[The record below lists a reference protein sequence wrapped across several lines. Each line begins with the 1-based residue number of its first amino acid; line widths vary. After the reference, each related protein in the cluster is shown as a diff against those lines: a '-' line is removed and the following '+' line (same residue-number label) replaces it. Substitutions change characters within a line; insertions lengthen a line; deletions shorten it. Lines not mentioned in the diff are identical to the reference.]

1 MRGVYL
7 LNLWCVV
14 GHNILFTYPAFCLQL
29 QLSEYICNTH
39 ENSMGILKISKYLF
53 LYKQKGT
60 DPDLFLR
67 TKFNNED
74 VFKLSNYISS
84 V

>member
-39 ENSMGILKISKYLF
+39 ENSMRILKISKYLF

-60 DPDLFLR
+60 DPDQ
-67 TKFNNED
+67 FNNED
-74 VFKLSNYISS
+74 AFKLSNYISS